1 MKIVK
6 NIRHI
11 GIVTKNIEKSIWFY
25 EKILGFKKKIKMIEQ
40 GSVTDKLTN
49 LKKTKIKTV
58 KLKSANSKVMI
69 ELLEFKKKKKRE
81 NEEYNISRIGA
92 SHFAVTINNL
102 EKTYNLLKKKGI
114 RFICKPMLSNDK
126 KVKLTFCRAPEGT
139 LIEMVEELKSYK

>member
-1 MKIVK
+1 
-6 NIRHI
+6 
-11 GIVTKNIEKSIWFY
+11 
-25 EKILGFKKKIKMIEQ
+25 
-40 GSVTDKLTN
+40 
-49 LKKTKIKTV
+49 
-58 KLKSANSKVMI
+58 MI

-139 LIEMVEELKSYK
+139 LIEMVEELRSYK

>member
-11 GIVTKNIEKSIWFY
+11 GIVTKNIKKSIWFY
-25 EKILGFKKKIKMIEQ
+25 EKILGFKVKIKMIER
-40 GSVTDKLTN
+40 GNITDKLTN
-49 LKKTKIKTV
+49 LKNTKIKTV
-58 KLKSANSKVMI
+58 KLKSKNSKVMI

-92 SHFAVTINNL
+92 SHFALTINDL
-102 EKTYNLLKKKGI
+102 EKTYKFLKRKGI
-114 RFICKPMLSNDK
+114 RFICKPILSNDK